1 MSPAVRRFLRVLRAI
16 AGAIVTIW
24 IVAVIAVVVAAR
36 SDQHPRSD
44 AIVILGAAQ
53 YVGRPSPVLQARLDH
68 GAELWRAQT
77 APLVIVTGGIGTGD
91 TTSEAEVGRRYLLA
105 AGVADSAILLERAG
119 RTTGQSMRAVAT
131 MLRERRL
138 QTAVLVSDPFH
149 SLRLRILALRHG
161 FSATTSP
168 TRTSPISRNARTQ
181 WRYVL
186 GETFK
191 LPVAAVLPGQ

>member
-1 MSPAVRRFLRVLRAI
+1 MSPAVRRYLRALVRGV
-16 AGAIVTIW
+16 GAVVAMWVI
-24 IVAVIAVVVAAR
+24 AVIAVVVVGHTDR
-36 SDQHPRSD
+36 HPRSD
-44 AIVILGAAQ
+44 AIVVLGAAQ

-68 GAELWRAQT
+68 GADLWRSHT

-91 TTSEAEVGRRYLLA
+91 TTSEAEVGRMYLIA
-105 AGVADSAILLERAG
+105 AGVPDSAILLERAG
-119 RTTGQSMRAVAT
+119 RTTGQSLEAVAT

-138 QTAVLVSDPFH
+138 NSAVLVSDPFH

-161 FSATTSP
+161 FAGTTSP

-186 GETFK
+186 SEVFK
-191 LPVAAVLPGQ
+191 LPVAAIFPGQ

>member
-1 MSPAVRRFLRVLRAI
+1 LIVFAI
-16 AGAIVTIW
+16 AAVW
-24 IVAVIAVVVAAR
+24 VVAVAAVVLAGR
-36 SDQHPRSD
+36 SDDRRKSD

-68 GAELWRAQT
+68 GADLWHAGT

-91 TTSEAEVGRRYLLA
+91 TTSEAEVGRHYLLSV
-105 AGVADSAILLERAG
+105 GVPDSAILLERAG
-119 RTTGQSMRAVAT
+119 RTTGQSLHAVAN

-149 SLRLRILALRHG
+149 SLRLRILAIRLG
-161 FSATTSP
+161 FRGATSP
-168 TRTSPISRNARTQ
+168 TRTSPISRNARAH

-186 GETFK
+186 SEVFK
-191 LPVAAVLPGQ
+191 LPVAAVLPRH

>member
-1 MSPAVRRFLRVLRAI
+1 MSPAVRKVLRALRI
-16 AGAIVTIW
+16 AVGA
-24 IVAVIAVVVAAR
+24 VAAVWAIAVVAVVLAGR
-36 SDQHPRSD
+36 SDTHPKSD

-68 GAELWRAQT
+68 GADLWRDHV

-91 TTSEAEVGRRYLLA
+91 TTSEAEVGRHYLLSV
-105 AGVADSAILLERAG
+105 GVPDSAILLERAG
-119 RTTGQSMRAVAT
+119 RTTGQSLRAVAT

-138 QTAVLVSDPFH
+138 HTAVLVSDPFH
-149 SLRLRILALRHG
+149 SLRLRLLAVRHG
-161 FSATTSP
+161 FRGATSP

-186 GETFK
+186 SEVFK
-191 LPVAAVLPGQ
+191 LPVAAIVPSQ